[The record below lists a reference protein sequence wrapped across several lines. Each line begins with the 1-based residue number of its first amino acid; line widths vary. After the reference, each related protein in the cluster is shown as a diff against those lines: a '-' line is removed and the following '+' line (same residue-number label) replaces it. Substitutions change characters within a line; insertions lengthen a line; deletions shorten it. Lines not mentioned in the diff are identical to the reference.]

1 MPHSNFLCYSN
12 KRVQQPSREKQHG
25 AASTEE
31 ARTPTPQHTSPPQLS
46 TPLQHWV
53 QQGRNP
59 ASTGWRKGHNKH
71 GCGVSHQRWHS
82 VLHLYHS
89 GAVRKHLLC
98 HRIPTGPEHRS
109 PFAPQKAIW
118 HPLSFLCNCLYLI
131 SSFPP
136 PEQEVPA
143 VRQRPGSAVPEAV
156 QAEMGW
162 DGMEP
167 QWERRKEQQAALEV
181 LAPRLPP
188 VTAHN
193 PGAQSIACRLGH
205 RRADCGCAAPQL
217 SGQTPGWSSPHPL
230 LSRPQC
236 PPHLPSCQ
244 HTACATGPAVPI
256 LCFPIQ
262 QATHPF
268 NKQQSCFP

>member
-12 KRVQQPSREKQHG
+12 NRVQQPSREKQYR

-31 ARTPTPQHTSPPQLS
+31 ARTPTLQHTSPPQLS

-98 HRIPTGPEHRS
+98 LRIPTGPEHRS

-118 HPLSFLCNCLYLI
+118 HPLSFLCNCLYCI
-131 SSFPP
+131 SPFPP

-162 DGMEP
+162 DG
-167 QWERRKEQQAALEV
+167 ATVGEV
-181 LAPRLPP
+181 QGETSSLGGACPSLAPSHS
-188 VTAHN
+188 TT
-193 PGAQSIACRLGH
+193 PG
-205 RRADCGCAAPQL
+205 RRASPAGWAGGRQTAAARPR
-217 SGQTPGWSSPHPL
+217 SSAGRHLDGAHP
-230 LSRPQC
+230 
-236 PPHLPSCQ
+236 
-244 HTACATGPAVPI
+244 T
-256 LCFPIQ
+256 LC
-262 QATHPF
+262 
-268 NKQQSCFP
+268 